1 MGINFSEA
9 LHIFPLVVFLSKEY
23 ILNRVTVHNR
33 GTFPLLDEHGLD
45 IKPNTATNIAIER
58 VSLAGS
64 RRIYPVQ
71 SKKVVIKREA
81 APYGTCMKDWSET
94 GMNEELVK
102 TTEGVRIPYAQGVRE
117 LNKLTHNFIS
127 HLCCTILHAQG
138 FTEQHKSMHNYIS
151 S

>member
-1 MGINFSEA
+1 MRHSIYFLWLFSYQKN
-9 LHIFPLVVFLSKEY
+9 IYFLY
-23 ILNRVTVHNR
+23 RVTVHNR

-58 VSLAGS
+58 VSLAES

-81 APYGTCMKDWSET
+81 APYGSCMKDWSET

-102 TTEGVRIPYAQGVRE
+102 TTEGVRIPYAQGVKE
-117 LNKLTHNFIS
+117 ANKLTHNYSAIITPLTADFV
-127 HLCCTILHAQG
+127 
-138 FTEQHKSMHNYIS
+138 
-151 S
+151 